1 MGRSRMRDYLT
12 SIFIYIFMLAAIASV
27 VCALSLIVF
36 FLRFSFAMVGETER
50 KIAHYLLIFFIGS
63 VIMVPVSLYI
73 AGRLERVMN

>member
-1 MGRSRMRDYLT
+1 MRGYLT
-12 SIFIYIFMLAAIASV
+12 SIFIYIFMIAAVASV

-36 FLRFSFAMVGETER
+36 FLRYSFATVSETER
-50 KIAHYLLIFFIGS
+50 KIAHYLLIFFISS

>member
-1 MGRSRMRDYLT
+1 
-12 SIFIYIFMLAAIASV
+12 MLAAIASV

-36 FLRFSFAMVGETER
+36 FLRFSFATVGETER